1 MISAFVVL
9 ECSVTHT
16 KNPKLTLYHKT
27 RAPAPITRPKG
38 NIWSLLKLDSYH
50 DFVYTCVYVGMY
62 VKEEGDITA

>member
-27 RAPAPITRPKG
+27 RAPAPHYSPKRKYMESVEIG
-38 NIWSLLKLDSYH
+38 L
-50 DFVYTCVYVGMY
+50 VP
-62 VKEEGDITA
+62 